1 MIPPRRVITKTI
13 GQLLLEKGVIKQAQL
28 DEALKIQKEKGGLL
42 GQILAGLGY
51 VTEEQIAQAI
61 TVQYG
66 FPYLPL
72 SNYDMDE
79 EAIKLVPENVARQY
93 GLVPIDK
100 IGNTVTIAMAD
111 PLNTQAIEDI
121 ELVTSSSIQIFV
133 STATDIKQAIDRF
146 YKKQGAQ

>member
-1 MIPPRRVITKTI
+1 MSSGKRVINKTI
-13 GQLLLEKGVIKQAQL
+13 GQLLLEKGVIKQTQL
-28 DEALKIQKEKGGLL
+28 DEGLKIQKEKGGLL

-72 SNYDMDE
+72 SNYEMDE
-79 EAIKLVPENVARQY
+79 AAIKMLTENIVRQY
-93 GLVPIDK
+93 CLIPIDK
-100 IGNTVTIAMAD
+100 IGSTVTVAMAD

-121 ELVTSSSIQIFV
+121 ELVTGCSIQVFV
-133 STATDIKQAIDRF
+133 STATDIKQAIDKF
-146 YKKQGAQ
+146 YKK

>member
-1 MIPPRRVITKTI
+1 MASARRVITKTI

-28 DEALKIQKEKGGLL
+28 DEALKVQKEKGGLL
-42 GQILAGLGY
+42 GQILASLGY

-79 EAIKLVPENVARQY
+79 AAIKMVPENVARQY
-93 GLVPIDK
+93 CLIPIDK

-121 ELVTSSSIQIFV
+121 ELVTNCSIQIFV
-133 STATDIKQAIDRF
+133 STATDIKQSIDKF
-146 YKKQGAQ
+146 YKK

>member
-1 MIPPRRVITKTI
+1 MPSGKRVISKTI

-28 DEALKIQKEKGGLL
+28 DEGLKIQKERGGLL

-72 SNYDMDE
+72 ANYEMDE
-79 EAIKLVPENVARQY
+79 AAIKMVTENIARQY
-93 GLVPIDK
+93 CLIPIDK

-121 ELVTSSSIQIFV
+121 ELVTGCSIQIFV
-133 STATDIKQAIDRF
+133 STATDIKQAIDKF
-146 YKKQGAQ
+146 YKK

>member
-1 MIPPRRVITKTI
+1 MSSVKRVITKTI
-13 GQLLLEKGVIKQAQL
+13 GHLLLEKGYIKQPQL

-61 TVQYG
+61 TIQYS

-72 SNYDMDE
+72 SNYEMDDA
-79 EAIKLVPENVARQY
+79 AIKMVSENVARQY
-93 GLVPIDK
+93 CLIPIDK

-111 PLNTQAIEDI
+111 PLNSQAIEDI
-121 ELVTSSSIQIFV
+121 ELVTGCSIQIFV
-133 STATDIKQAIDRF
+133 STATDIKQAIDKF
-146 YKKQGAQ
+146 YKK

>member
-13 GQLLLEKGVIKQAQL
+13 GQVLLDKGIIKQAQL

-51 VTEEQIAQAI
+51 VTEEQIAQVI
-61 TVQYG
+61 TIQYG

-72 SNYDMDE
+72 SNYEIDE
-79 EAIKLVPENVARQY
+79 GAIKLIPENVARQY
-93 GLVPIDK
+93 CLIPVDK

-111 PLNTQAIEDI
+111 PINAQAVEDI
-121 ELVTSSSIQIFV
+121 ELVTGSSIQIFV
-133 STATDIKQAIDRF
+133 STATDIKEAIDRY
-146 YKKQGAQ
+146 YKK

>member
-1 MIPPRRVITKTI
+1 MASARRVITKTI

-28 DEALKIQKEKGGLL
+28 DEALKVQKEKGGLL

-79 EAIKLVPENVARQY
+79 AAIKMVPENVARQY
-93 GLVPIDK
+93 CLIPIDK

-121 ELVTSSSIQIFV
+121 ELVTNCSIQIFV
-133 STATDIKQAIDRF
+133 STATDIKQCVDKF
-146 YKKQGAQ
+146 YKK